1 MKELEI
7 LLENYWISKDDNKE
21 LYYRIKD
28 SIPNFKAFLSEKLG
42 YQVIVNP
49 HLIKLE
55 KLPGK
60 AESWMGIS
68 SFESNMEY
76 AFLCILLMF
85 LEDKGR
91 EEQFVLSGVTE
102 FIQGNYMGEESVD
115 WTLYRHRR
123 ALIKVLRFAVELKM
137 IKVDDGDEQNFA
149 SSMDTEVLYESTGFS
164 RYFVRNFTTSILNYN
179 SYKDIENEEW
189 GEIDTERGIIR
200 RQRVY
205 RRLLM
210 SPVVYNEG
218 SEDADYDYIKK
229 QRSMISNDLE
239 NFLDYDMHVH
249 KNGALVVLNR
259 EKNMKDTFPGGK
271 AISDVV
277 LLFNG
282 LIKEKIDTK
291 EFNLKVNDTITISKA
306 NFANLV
312 EELKLNFSHGWSKEY
327 REKALSGLTEDIT
340 KYMKEFNMINI
351 LKDGKEIEILP
362 IVGKVTG
369 SYPEAFKEA
378 AVEKGDS

>member
-49 HLIKLE
+49 NLIKLE

-60 AESWMGIS
+60 AESWMGIGN
-68 SFESNMEY
+68 FESNMEY
-76 AFLCILLMF
+76 VFLCILLMF

-91 EEQFVLSGVTE
+91 EEQFVLSGITE

-115 WTLYRHRR
+115 WTLYRHRK

-137 IKVDDGDEQNFA
+137 IRVDDGDEQSFA
-149 SSMDTEVLYESTGFS
+149 NSMDTEVLYESTGFS
-164 RYFVRNFTTSILNYN
+164 RYFVRNFTTSILNYK

-189 GEIDTERGIIR
+189 GEADTDRGIIR

-239 NFLDYDMHVH
+239 NFLDYDIHVH

-259 EKNMKDTFPGGK
+259 EKNMKDAFPGNK

-282 LIKEKIDTK
+282 LIKEKLDSK
-291 EFNLKVNDTITISKA
+291 EFSLKVNDTITISKVQ
-306 NFANLV
+306 FGNLV

-327 REKALSGLTEDIT
+327 REKTLSALTEDIIN
-340 KYMKEFNMINI
+340 YMKDFNMLNR
-351 LKDGKEIEILP
+351 LENSKDIEILP
-362 IVGKVTG
+362 LAGKVVG
-369 SYPEAFKEA
+369 SYPETFKEA
-378 AVEKGDS
+378 ALEKGDS